1 MSWQSAMPS
10 TPAKQKHLMNLKSL
24 FSYGP
29 WLIVGAAVLWA
40 LDGLLRRSLY
50 VLDPLIIVFYEHLI
64 GSLLLIPAFLKEKKF
79 DFLTSTVGLVLIVSL
94 FSGLLGTLWF
104 TTALVKVNFIPF
116 SVVLLLQKLQP
127 IFATSTAALVLKEK
141 ITKKYMIWAGIAIVA
156 AYFVTFKNGV
166 VNLSADNQT
175 LQAALYAV
183 GAAAAWG
190 ASTSFSKL
198 LLNRVSSTTATA
210 LRFFTTSVL
219 AFIACLIFLPS
230 NLIMEVNVS
239 QLLRFSVIA
248 LSTGMVALYIYYKGL
263 QTTQAKVS
271 TILELV
277 FPVLGVVI
285 DALVFKSFLSPTQL
299 IAAVLLLFAVI
310 KTASLNKETPRSD
323 LAE

>member
-1 MSWQSAMPS
+1 
-10 TPAKQKHLMNLKSL
+10 MNLKSI

-50 VLDPLIIVFYEHLI
+50 VLDPLVIVFYEHLI
-64 GSLLLIPAFLKEKKF
+64 GSLLLIPAFIKEKKF
-79 DFLTSTVGLVLIVSL
+79 DFLLSTVGLVLIVSL

-127 IFATSTAALVLKEK
+127 IFATSTAAIILKEK
-141 ITKKYMIWAGIAIVA
+141 ITKKYLIWAGVAMVA

-166 VNLSADNQT
+166 VNLSLDNQT

-285 DALVFKSFLSPTQL
+285 DALVFKSFLAPTQL

>member
-1 MSWQSAMPS
+1 M
-10 TPAKQKHLMNLKSL
+10 KLKSI

-29 WLIVGAAVLWA
+29 WLVIAAATLWA

-50 VLDPLIIVFYEHLI
+50 TLDPLIIVFYEHLI

-79 DFLTSTVGLVLIVSL
+79 DFLLSTVGLVLLISFL
-94 FSGLLGTLWF
+94 SGLLGTLWF

-127 IFATSTAALVLKEK
+127 IFATSSAALLLKEK
-141 ITKKYMIWAGIAIVA
+141 VTKKYLIWAGVAIIA
-156 AYFVTFKNGV
+156 AYFVTFKNGI
-166 VNLSADNQT
+166 VNLSTGNQT

-190 ASTSFSKL
+190 TSTSFSKM
-198 LLNRVSSTTATA
+198 LLNRVSSTTATS
-210 LRFFTTSVL
+210 LRFFGTTVL

-230 NLIMEVNVS
+230 SLIMEVTVS
-239 QLLRFSVIA
+239 QLLRFGLIA
-248 LSTGMVALYIYYKGL
+248 LSTGMVALYLYYKGL
-263 QTTQAKVS
+263 QKTQAKIA

-285 DALVFKSFLSPTQL
+285 DAVVFKTFLAPTQL
-299 IAAVLLLFAVI
+299 LAAALLLFAVI
-310 KTASLNKETPRSD
+310 KTAHLNRETKPAFSSD
-323 LAE
+323 LTD